1 MDSTTVSQNLR
12 VSCGFVDGDTR
23 VFSIKHPRSD
33 LTASDIEMYSNFI
46 AANNLLVGD
55 KNSAPFGKISK
66 AVRINQSK
74 TVFDISQI

>member
-1 MDSTTVSQNLR
+1 MSDIVTTSQVLR

-23 VFSIKHPRSD
+23 VFTVKRPLD
-33 LTASDIEMYSNFI
+33 TLTATDIQHYSDFI

-66 AVRINQSK
+66 AVRVSTIK
-74 TVFDISQI
+74 RVLDIS